1 MTRRRSYLLDTNIIG
16 SKAFGGAR
24 SLPSGQHLSCIVY
37 AELMTAADPKEY
49 RAYAETWKR
58 AVKDDRL
65 IVPQPD
71 DWLAAARILHL
82 LAQERKKNAG
92 GKSPARTSAAK
103 QELFADVLIAVSAAR
118 AGVVVVTD
126 DGDFQAI
133 KRLHKKLQILGG
145 SEFFQ

>member
-1 MTRRRSYLLDTNIIG
+1 MTRRSYLLDTNIIG
-16 SKAFGGAR
+16 GKAFGSAR
-24 SLPSGQHLSCIVY
+24 SLPGGQYLSSVVY

-58 AVKDDRL
+58 AAQVDRL
-65 IVPQPD
+65 IVPD
-71 DWLAAARILHL
+71 LNDWLTTARVLHL

-92 GKSPARTSAAK
+92 GKSPTRTAAAK

-133 KRLHKKLQILGG
+133 KRLHKKLQIIGG
-145 SEFFQ
+145 NKFFG

>member
-1 MTRRRSYLLDTNIIG
+1 MTRRRYLLDTNIIG
-16 SKAFGGAR
+16 GKAFGGAR
-24 SLPSGQHLSCIVY
+24 SLPGGQYLSCIVY

-71 DWLAAARILHL
+71 DWLVAARILHQ

-92 GKSPARTSAAK
+92 GKSQSRTPAAK
-103 QELFADVLIAVSAAR
+103 QELFADVLIALSAAR
-118 AGVVVVTD
+118 GGVVVVTN

-133 KRLHKKLQILGG
+133 KRLHKKLQIISGA
-145 SEFFQ
+145 EFFI